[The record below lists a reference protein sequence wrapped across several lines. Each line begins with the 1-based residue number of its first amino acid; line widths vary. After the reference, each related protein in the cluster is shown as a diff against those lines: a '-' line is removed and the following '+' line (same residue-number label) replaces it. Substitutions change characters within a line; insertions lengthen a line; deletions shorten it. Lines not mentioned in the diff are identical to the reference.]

1 MTGKGTTKLKED
13 AILNYDINGY
23 EDKTNLFPEKLFVV
37 LISAIRGY
45 RDILHIDNNKRIM
58 EQVVASSSKLLRTNS
73 LEQFMSSTL
82 CYLSSI
88 INQCKGGKN
97 AI

>member
-1 MTGKGTTKLKED
+1 
-13 AILNYDINGY
+13 
-23 EDKTNLFPEKLFVV
+23 
-37 LISAIRGY
+37 
-45 RDILHIDNNKRIM
+45 M

-88 INQCKGGKN
+88 INQCKGGKECN
-97 AI
+97 INGLAALRNIDERAFSIVKGLGEI